1 MQEPQALRMRSKGTC
16 QSAKSSTT
24 GESYGRRVPMC
35 VRGRG
40 RPRGA
45 SGPEGYDERDGGGIA
60 EGEPRI
66 VAGPTALE
74 ETRSVVSGPSG
85 GGHGK

>member
-1 MQEPQALRMRSKGTC
+1 MHAGGGAPGGSWAEPQALRMRSKGTC

-24 GESYGRRVPMC
+24 GNSGESYGRRVPMC

-45 SGPEGYDERDGGGIA
+45 SGPEGYDERDAGGIA
-60 EGEPRI
+60 EGEP
-66 VAGPTALE
+66 
-74 ETRSVVSGPSG
+74 SF
-85 GGHGK
+85 